1 MPRVRLAE
9 DGDAEAIARIQVEAW
24 RAAYTRILPSGF
36 LAGLVASER
45 AAQWARRIGTAADP
59 GAPTYVAVDST
70 GTVQGFAHT
79 GAPRDDDVDREQF
92 AEIYTLYVD
101 PAAWRRGIGSSLLA
115 AVDDFWAPAK
125 VSELVL
131 WVFHENL
138 AGRAFYE
145 RLGWSPDGR
154 TQVDDFGGARPV
166 EVRYRRSV
174 RADQQR

>member
-1 MPRVRLAE
+1 MPRIRLAE
-9 DGDAEAIARIQVEAW
+9 DGDAVAIARIQIAAW
-24 RAAYTRILPSGF
+24 RIAYERILPRDF
-36 LAGLVASER
+36 LAGLDTSAR
-45 AAQWARRIGTAADP
+45 AAQWAQRIGVAADP
-59 GAPTYVAVDST
+59 GSPTYVSVDRA
-70 GTVQGFAHT
+70 GTVQGFTST
-79 GAPRDDDVDREQF
+79 GLPRDDDVDREQF

-115 AVDDFWAPAK
+115 AVDDFWAPSE

-131 WVFHENL
+131 WVFEQNL

-154 TQVDDFGGARPV
+154 TQVDDFGGAQPI

-174 RADQQR
+174 GGDHPR